1 MNSIKYRRVIESLRY
16 LTRTRLDLSYV
27 VGMMSRYMEKPTM
40 MQHRAIKHILRYVKQ
55 TTCYGLKYQRGR
67 NPEKLINFTASDS
80 ARDID
85 DRKNGLSLENL
96 SVLERRKRKL
106 IWIPHV

>member
-1 MNSIKYRRVIESLRY
+1 MNPTKYPTEAKLQLEKIVEGSWVNSIKYRRVIESLRY

-40 MQHRAIKHILRYVKQ
+40 MQHGVIKHILRYVKQ

-67 NPEKLINFTASDS
+67 DPKTN
-80 ARDID
+80 
-85 DRKNGLSLENL
+85 
-96 SVLERRKRKL
+96 
-106 IWIPHV
+106 